1 MKNEEIMKEKLT
13 DKQVEDVTG
22 GVLGINFDDLGAD
35 SLDVVDVVKSV
46 ETKLGITIPE
56 SDFGKLS
63 TPAGIEEYIK
73 QNQK

>member
-22 GVLGINFDDLGAD
+22 GTLGSIVDDLGAD
-35 SLDVVDVVKSV
+35 SLDVVDIVQAV
-46 ETKLGITIPE
+46 ETEFGIRIPE

-63 TPAGIEEYIK
+63 TPAGVEEYIK

>member
-22 GVLGINFDDLGAD
+22 GVLGRIVDDLGAD
-35 SLDVVDVVKSV
+35 SLDVVDIVNAV

-73 QNQK
+73 QNQQ